1 VVGEVG
7 RTATQP
13 YTVTIGG
20 ALCTVTYD
28 EAGGSAV
35 SNTDFLQSGT
45 VTLPAAPTRAGYSF
59 LGWFTAATGGS
70 PLTSP
75 HTPSGC
81 NVELIARWAL
91 IYNVTYEERGGTTVT
106 DATFIS
112 GGTVTLPPAPTRAG
126 FTFQGWF
133 TAPDGGTQYGSTAT
147 PPDGN
152 VTMYAQW
159 LPYTVTYDERGGSSV
174 SDTTFNCVTTCDTIT
189 LPPTPTRAGYVFE
202 GWYTAPTGG
211 TRYGATYVPTAKD
224 QVIYAQWTPY
234 EVSFNT
240 QGGTPVAG
248 YIIGSNATITLPPAP
263 TRAGFTFNG
272 WFTTPTGGSPVGS
285 TYGPHT
291 GDLEFYAQW
300 SPVLHNVTYEEHGGT
315 TVPDATFVSGG
326 TVTLPADPTRAG
338 YTFDGWFTAQ
348 TGGTMYDPTFTPPD
362 GNLVVHAQ
370 WTRDPFTVT
379 YEEHGGT
386 TVSDS
391 EFVSGGTIT
400 LPPRPTRA
408 GYTFDG
414 WFTAQ
419 TGGTKYG
426 STSSPPDGNLVVHAQ
441 WTQVSAN
448 TVFTVTYEEHGGTTV
463 SDTTFVSGGTVTL
476 PADPTRAGYTFDGWF
491 TEETDGTK
499 FNSSFSPPAENLV
512 VHAQWTQIPFTV
524 TYQEHGGTTVADD
537 VFVSGGTLAL
547 PANPTRAGYTFNGW
561 FTAQTG
567 GTKYGSIASPPDG
580 NLVVHAQW
588 TQNPAPAPA
597 PTPTPTAT
605 PFAVTYEE
613 HGGTTVPDATFVSGG
628 SVTLP
633 AAPTRAGYTFNG
645 WFTAQ
650 TGGTKFNA
658 SFSPSDGNVAVH
670 AQWTQI
676 PFTVTYEEHG
686 GTTVAD
692 ATFVSGGTV
701 TLPPAPTRAGYT
713 FNGWFTAQTG
723 GTKFGASF
731 SPSDGNVAVHAQWT
745 LNPAPLT
752 VAVSATPPVLPQ
764 TGNNVE
770 SLLLAAFALMVLG
783 LYVRARR
790 TELCA

>member
-1 VVGEVG
+1 M
-7 RTATQP
+7 
-13 YTVTIGG
+13 
-20 ALCTVTYD
+20 
-28 EAGGSAV
+28 
-35 SNTDFLQSGT
+35 
-45 VTLPAAPTRAGYSF
+45 TLPAAPTRTGYSF

-81 NVELIARWAL
+81 NVELIARWAP

-126 FTFQGWF
+126 FTFTGWF

-152 VTMYAQW
+152 VSIYAQW
-159 LPYTVTYDERGGSSV
+159 LPYTVTYDERGGTSV

-234 EVSFNT
+234 EVSFQT

-248 YIIGSNATITLPPAP
+248 WIIGSNATITLPPAP

-272 WFTTPTGGSPVGS
+272 WFTTPTGGSPVGA

-291 GDLEFYAQW
+291 GDIDFYAQW
-300 SPVLHNVTYEEHGGT
+300 SPILHNVTYEEHGGT
-315 TVPDATFVSGG
+315 TVPNATFVSGG

-448 TVFTVTYEEHGGTTV
+448 TVFTVTYEEYGGTTV
-463 SDTTFVSGGTVTL
+463 PNATFLSGGTVTL

-567 GTKYGSIASPPDG
+567 GTKYASIASPPDG

-597 PTPTPTAT
+597 PTPTPTPAAT

-650 TGGTKFNA
+650 TGGTKLNA

-686 GTTVAD
+686 GTAVAD

-723 GTKFGASF
+723 GTKLGASF
-731 SPSDGNVAVHAQWT
+731 SPSDGNVVVHAQWI
-745 LNPAPLT
+745 LNPTPLT
-752 VAVSATPPVLPQ
+752 VAVSATPRALPT
-764 TGNNVE
+764 TGNDVR
-770 SLLLAAFALMVLG
+770 SLLLLALSLMVLG

>member
-1 VVGEVG
+1 VG

-35 SNTDFLQSGT
+35 ANTDFLQPGT

-59 LGWFTAATGGS
+59 LGWFAAATGGS
-70 PLTSP
+70 ALTSP

-91 IYNVTYEERGGTTVT
+91 IYNVTFEERGGTTVT

-133 TAPDGGTQYGSTAT
+133 TAPDGGTKYGSTAT
-147 PPDGN
+147 PPDGD

-159 LPYTVTYDERGGSSV
+159 LPYTVTYDERGGTSV

-291 GDLEFYAQW
+291 GDLDFYAQW
-300 SPVLHNVTYEEHGGT
+300 SPILHNVTYEEHGGT

-326 TVTLPADPTRAG
+326 TVTLPAKPTRTG

-348 TGGTMYDPTFTPPD
+348 TGGTEYGATSTPPD

-379 YEEHGGT
+379 YQEHGGT

-391 EFVSGGTIT
+391 EFVSGGTVT
-400 LPPRPTRA
+400 LPARPTRA

-414 WFTAQ
+414 WFTEQ

-426 STSSPPDGNLVVHAQ
+426 ATSTPPDGNLVVHAQ
-441 WTQVSAN
+441 WTQISAN
-448 TVFTVTYEEHGGTTV
+448 TVFTVTYEEYGGTTV
-463 SDTTFVSGGTVTL
+463 PNATFLSGGTVTL
-476 PADPTRAGYTFDGWF
+476 PPAPTRAGYTFDGWF
-491 TEETDGTK
+491 TEQTDGTM
-499 FNSSFSPPAENLV
+499 FNASFSPPAENLV
-512 VHAQWTQIPFTV
+512 VHAQWTQIPFAV
-524 TYQEHGGTTVADD
+524 TFEEHGGTAVPDET
-537 VFVSGGTLAL
+537 FVSGGTLAL

-588 TQNPAPAPA
+588 TQNPAP
-597 PTPTPTAT
+597 TPTPAAT

-633 AAPTRAGYTFNG
+633 PAPTRAGYTFNG
-645 WFTAQ
+645 WFTSQ
-650 TGGTKFNA
+650 TGGTKLNA

-670 AQWTQI
+670 AQWS
-676 PFTVTYEEHG
+676 PVLHNVTYEEHG
-686 GTTVAD
+686 GTTVPD

-713 FNGWFTAQTG
+713 FNGWFTSQTG
-723 GTKFGASF
+723 GTKLGASF

-745 LNPAPLT
+745 QNPAP
-752 VAVSATPPVLPQ
+752 AATPVMIGATPRALPT
-764 TGNNVE
+764 TGNDVG
-770 SLLLAAFALMVLG
+770 SLLLLALSLMALG

>member
-35 SNTDFLQSGT
+35 ANTDFLQPGT

-59 LGWFTAATGGS
+59 LGWFAAATGGS
-70 PLTSP
+70 ALTSP

-91 IYNVTYEERGGTTVT
+91 IYNVTFEERGGTTVT

-133 TAPDGGTQYGSTAT
+133 TAPDGGTKYGSTAT
-147 PPDGN
+147 PPDGD

-159 LPYTVTYDERGGSSV
+159 LPYTVTYDERGGTSV

-291 GDLEFYAQW
+291 GDLDFYAQW
-300 SPVLHNVTYEEHGGT
+300 SPILHNVTYEEHGGT

-326 TVTLPADPTRAG
+326 TVTLPAKPTRTG

-348 TGGTMYDPTFTPPD
+348 TGGTEYGATSTPPD

-379 YEEHGGT
+379 YQEHGGT

-391 EFVSGGTIT
+391 EFVSGGTVT
-400 LPPRPTRA
+400 LPARPTRA

-414 WFTAQ
+414 WFTEQ

-426 STSSPPDGNLVVHAQ
+426 ATSTPPDGNLVVHAQ
-441 WTQVSAN
+441 WTQISAN
-448 TVFTVTYEEHGGTTV
+448 TVFTVTYEEYGGTTV
-463 SDTTFVSGGTVTL
+463 PNATFLSGGTVTL
-476 PADPTRAGYTFDGWF
+476 PPAPTRAGYTFDGWF
-491 TEETDGTK
+491 TEQTDGTM
-499 FNSSFSPPAENLV
+499 FNASFSPPAENLV
-512 VHAQWTQIPFTV
+512 VHAQWTQIPFAV
-524 TYQEHGGTTVADD
+524 TFEEHGGTAVPDET
-537 VFVSGGTLAL
+537 FVSGGTLAL

-588 TQNPAPAPA
+588 TQNPAP
-597 PTPTPTAT
+597 TPTPAAT

-633 AAPTRAGYTFNG
+633 PAPTRAGYTFNG
-645 WFTAQ
+645 WFTSQ
-650 TGGTKFNA
+650 TGGTKLNA

-670 AQWTQI
+670 AQWS
-676 PFTVTYEEHG
+676 PVLHNVTYEEHG
-686 GTTVAD
+686 GTTVPD

-713 FNGWFTAQTG
+713 FNGWFTSQTG
-723 GTKFGASF
+723 GTKLGASF

-745 LNPAPLT
+745 QNPAP
-752 VAVSATPPVLPQ
+752 AATPVMIGATPRALPT
-764 TGNNVE
+764 TGNDVG
-770 SLLLAAFALMVLG
+770 SLLLLALSLMALG

>member
-1 VVGEVG
+1 
-7 RTATQP
+7 
-13 YTVTIGG
+13 
-20 ALCTVTYD
+20 
-28 EAGGSAV
+28 
-35 SNTDFLQSGT
+35 
-45 VTLPAAPTRAGYSF
+45 LPAAPTRAGYSF

-81 NVELIARWAL
+81 NVELIAQWAL

-147 PPDGN
+147 PPNGD
-152 VTMYAQW
+152 VTIYAQW
-159 LPYTVTYDERGGSSV
+159 LPYTVTYDERGGTSV
-174 SDTTFNCVTTCDTIT
+174 SDTTFNCVTVCDTIT
-189 LPPTPTRAGYVFE
+189 LPPAPTRAGYVFE
-202 GWYTAPTGG
+202 GWYTAPAGG
-211 TRYGATYVPTAKD
+211 TQYGATYVPTAKD

-240 QGGTPVAG
+240 QGGTSVAG

-300 SPVLHNVTYEEHGGT
+300 SPVLHNVMYEEHGGT

-348 TGGTMYDPTFTPPD
+348 TGGTMYDPTFSPPD

-370 WTRDPFTVT
+370 WTQNPFTVT

-419 TGGTKYG
+419 TGGAQYG
-426 STSSPPDGNLVVHAQ
+426 SSFSPVDGNLVVHAQ

-463 SDTTFVSGGTVTL
+463 PNATFVSGGTVTL
-476 PADPTRAGYTFDGWF
+476 PAAPTRAGYTFDGWF
-491 TEETDGTK
+491 TEETDGTR
-499 FNSSFSPPAENLV
+499 FNSTFSPADENVV
-512 VHAQWTQIPFTV
+512 VHAQWTQIPF
-524 TYQEHGGTTVADD
+524 
-537 VFVSGGTLAL
+537 
-547 PANPTRAGYTFNGW
+547 
-561 FTAQTG
+561 
-567 GTKYGSIASPPDG
+567 
-580 NLVVHAQW
+580 
-588 TQNPAPAPA
+588 
-597 PTPTPTAT
+597 
-605 PFAVTYEE
+605 AVTFEE
-613 HGGTTVPDATFVSGG
+613 HGGTTVVDDVFFSGG
-628 SVTLP
+628 TVTLP

-645 WFTAQ
+645 WFSAQ
-650 TGGTKFNA
+650 TGGTRYA
-658 SFSPSDGNVAVH
+658 SSFLPSDGNIVIH
-670 AQWTQI
+670 AQWTVAST
-676 PFTVTYEEHG
+676 PTVS
-686 GTTVAD
+686 TTVPTPSD
-692 ATFVSGGTV
+692 NQV
-701 TLPPAPTRAGYT
+701 TLRGSLPI
-713 FNGWFTAQTG
+713 TG
-723 GTKFGASF
+723 T
-731 SPSDGNVAVHAQWT
+731 NIET
-745 LNPAPLT
+745 L
-752 VAVSATPPVLPQ
+752 VSAALV
-764 TGNNVE
+764 
-770 SLLLAAFALMVLG
+770 LLLLGVLTMDS
-783 LYVRARR
+783 YRWRNR
-790 TELCA
+790 KHR